1 MNVLIAGG
9 GRTGARL
16 ANLLLNQNYKVRL
29 VENRRELL
37 GHLHQELPT
46 EVIYEGNPV
55 DPSILEAA
63 GIRDVHAVA
72 AVTSDDS
79 TNLALCFLSK
89 TMFDVPRTISRV
101 NNPNNAWLF
110 NEKFHVDVSLNSADV
125 FAHLIEEEM
134 STPED
139 RRLEAVK
146 LALSLGNDINAV
158 NDVGETAL
166 MFAALKGRLD
176 LSQRLIDRG
185 ARISQLGW
193 SPLHYAATGPEPKIV
208 ALLLQHGAPI
218 EARSPNGTTALM
230 MAARYGSEDSVTL
243 LLAQHADVTLRNE
256 RGMNAADFARSA
268 GREALAK
275 RLDSRLP

>member
-79 TNLALCFLSK
+79 TNLALCYLAK
-89 TMFDVPRTISRV
+89 TMFEVPRTISRV

-110 NEKFHVDVSLNSADV
+110 NEKFHVDVALNSADV

-134 STPED
+134 SLGDMITLFKIRRGRYSVVEEKVPAGAKAIGVPIKDLGLAEYCVIAAIIRDGAMTLPRGDSKLQEQDEIIAVASPEG
-139 RRLEAVK
+139 VQK
-146 LALSLGNDINAV
+146 LA
-158 NDVGETAL
+158 E
-166 MFAALKGRLD
+166 
-176 LSQRLIDRG
+176 
-185 ARISQLGW
+185 
-193 SPLHYAATGPEPKIV
+193 
-208 ALLLQHGAPI
+208 
-218 EARSPNGTTALM
+218 
-230 MAARYGSEDSVTL
+230 
-243 LLAQHADVTLRNE
+243 LLAFPVYPMRNGKKKE
-256 RGMNAADFARSA
+256 
-268 GREALAK
+268 
-275 RLDSRLP
+275 